1 MSENSLRLRVLRLAG
16 VPGKEDSY
24 GVSFTDDRGE
34 WRPLSIIAGPS
45 QTGKSSIA
53 GFVKYCLGDDEQP
66 QHPEII
72 GAVRSALLEVELAG
86 TVVTIERAA
95 SGSPSSFA
103 SVWRAGL
110 DGLRTVRETRVPIE
124 PTSDPEGL
132 SQLVLSG
139 FSLDGVAL
147 PEAPSKDESRLQ
159 LLSVRDVFRVMFL
172 PNERLDN
179 KDLAYENANYMVR
192 QKFRQLIDVVFGVYD
207 PEGPALQASIR
218 VASEAVAAARRYED
232 SLRQLA
238 QEDFPAGATELQ
250 RVLEEAGTQAV
261 VAENEIASL
270 DAHRRTS
277 DGALADLRARL
288 DAAQA
293 KASTATVRVRDRR
306 SLLGRLAALRAQYA
320 DDKKKLTFLKDAE
333 RLFDPLSVI
342 TCPACMSKLTAA
354 PALVDGRC
362 TLCGNSLDGESRA
375 PGAAEG
381 DGGQSSAASVGEQ
394 AVLAA
399 ELRAVSRRLVEL
411 NDYWERLDTDLARL
425 ERLQHEAE
433 AAAEAAAEA
442 LNQVVQTPAPW
453 LAARDEASAR
463 RAQAKLTAQA
473 AQGGLKVWGRV
484 ADAQEA
490 RERLEVAARRLRDQ
504 RTSSRKRPDRQAIVR
519 ALSDRFAKILADFE
533 YPKLSNALVDGDL
546 VPHVRGLPYSQA
558 SSGGLVL
565 ISLAYHL
572 AIWELAF
579 ERNAAAPGLL
589 VIDSPQKNLGHAA
602 DRGDPDFADTRLV
615 ENFYRHVKTWLSGD
629 GLGAQ
634 LIIVDNSPPE
644 SVSEDV
650 VVHYTRD
657 PNLPP
662 YGLITDA
669 VE

>member
-1 MSENSLRLRVLRLAG
+1 MPENSLRLRALRLAG
-16 VPGKEDSY
+16 IPGKAGPY
-24 GVSFTDDRGE
+24 GVSFTDRHNE
-34 WRPLSIIAGPS
+34 WLPLAIIAGPS
-45 QTGKSSIA
+45 QTGKSSVA

-86 TVVTIERAA
+86 TVTTIERAA

-103 SVWRAGL
+103 SVWRASLEEL
-110 DGLRTVRETRVPIE
+110 DHAHETRVPVE

-132 SQLVLSG
+132 SQVILSG

-147 PEAPSKDESRLQ
+147 PEAPTKDASRTQ

-179 KDLAYENANYMVR
+179 MDLTYENANYMVR
-192 QKFRQLIDVVFGVYD
+192 QKFRQLIDVIFGVYD
-207 PEGPALQASIR
+207 PDGPALQASIR
-218 VASEAVAAARRYED
+218 AATEAVTAARRYED

-238 QEDFPAGATELQ
+238 QEDFPAGPTELQ
-250 RVLEEAGTQAV
+250 RVLEEAEAESTAAAQA
-261 VAENEIASL
+261 IANL
-270 DAHRRTS
+270 DAYRRTS
-277 DGALADLRARL
+277 DGALADLRTRL

-293 KASTATVRVRDRR
+293 IASSATVRVRDRR

-320 DDKKKLTFLKDAE
+320 DDKKKLTFLKEAE
-333 RLFDPLSVI
+333 RLFDPLGVVV
-342 TCPACMSKLTAA
+342 CPACMSTLAVA
-354 PALVDGRC
+354 PRLANGRC
-362 TLCGNSLDGESRA
+362 TLCGTPVE
-375 PGAAEG
+375 GAAETVPAAE
-381 DGGQSSAASVGEQ
+381 GGSLSSAKTPGGH
-394 AVLAA
+394 AVLEA
-399 ELRAVSRRLVEL
+399 ELRAVSRRLTEL
-411 NDYWERLDTDLARL
+411 NAYWERLDADLARL
-425 ERLQHEAE
+425 EESQLAAE
-433 AAAEAAAEA
+433 GAAEAAADA
-442 LNQVVQTPAPW
+442 LNDVVKTPAPW

-463 RAQAKLTAQA
+463 RAQARLAAQA
-473 AQGGLKVWGRV
+473 AQGGLKVWARV

-490 RERLEVAARRLRDQ
+490 RERLEIAAKRLRGQ
-504 RTSSRKRPDRQAIVR
+504 RLASKNRPDRQAVVR

-533 YPKLSNALVDGDL
+533 YPKLSDALIDEDL
-546 VPHVRGLPYSQA
+546 VPHVRGLHYSQA

-579 ERNAAAPGLL
+579 ERDAAAPGLL

-602 DRGDPDFADTRLV
+602 DKADPDFADTRLV
-615 ENFYRHVKTWLSGD
+615 ENFYDHVQGWLAGE

-634 LIIVDNSPPE
+634 LVIVDNSPPD
-644 SVSEDV
+644 SVSNHV

-657 PNLPP
+657 PKVPP